1 MGPPDGLTGA
11 ASCHSVAVTTTEPDD
26 VSVVSTG
33 SLPNRERVTRAMAE
47 AHARFAGVD
56 EGHVAD
62 YIPALATADP
72 SLFGMSVVAVNGDS
86 HDVGDT
92 DHPFSIQSISKAFVY
107 ALVAQELGHDEV
119 LRRIGVDSTGLP
131 FDSVMALELNGG
143 APMNPMVNAGAL
155 ATTSLVPG
163 ATSAA
168 KWERIVAGLSA
179 FAGRRLEVDEDVYAS
194 EAATNRR
201 NQAIA
206 RLLQS
211 YGTIH
216 HDPLETTDVYTRQ
229 CSLLVTAHDLAVMAA
244 TLADGGVNPTT
255 HERVVDAV
263 VCRDV
268 LAALATSGL
277 YEQSG
282 RWLATIGLPGKSGV
296 SGGIITVAPGKGGL
310 ATFSPPLDV
319 AGNSVRGRLATEHL
333 SHALGMNIFAS
344 APHPDHA

>member
-1 MGPPDGLTGA
+1 
-11 ASCHSVAVTTTEPDD
+11 VTITEPDD

-33 SLPNRERVTRAMAE
+33 SLPNRDRVTGAMTE
-47 AHARFAGVD
+47 AHALFADVD

-62 YIPALATADP
+62 YIPALAKADP
-72 SLFGMSVVAVNGDS
+72 RLLGMSVVAVNGQS

-92 DHPFSIQSISKAFVY
+92 DHAFSIQSISKAFVY
-107 ALVAQELGHDEV
+107 ALVAQELGHEQV
-119 LRRIGVDSTGLP
+119 LQRIGVDSTGLP

-143 APMNPMVNAGAL
+143 APMNPFVNAGAL
-155 ATTSLVPG
+155 VTTSLVPG
-163 ATSAA
+163 ATPDQ
-168 KWERIVAGLSA
+168 KWARIVDGLSA
-179 FAGRRLEVDEDVYAS
+179 FAGRRLVVDEEVYAS
-194 EAATNRR
+194 EAATNQR

-211 YGTIH
+211 YGSIVA
-216 HDPLETTDVYTRQ
+216 DPLETTDVYTRQ

-244 TLADGGVNPTT
+244 TLADGGVNPLTR
-255 HERVVDAV
+255 EQVVDAM

-268 LAALATSGL
+268 LAALATAGL

-310 ATFSPPLDV
+310 ATFSPPLDS
-319 AGNSVRGRLATEHL
+319 AGNSVRGRLATLHL

-344 APHPDHA
+344 APHPDHG

>member
-1 MGPPDGLTGA
+1 
-11 ASCHSVAVTTTEPDD
+11 VTITEPDD

-33 SLPNRERVTRAMAE
+33 SLPNRDRVTGAMTE
-47 AHARFAGVD
+47 AHALFADVD

-62 YIPALATADP
+62 YIPALAKADP
-72 SLFGMSVVAVNGDS
+72 RLFGMSVVAVNGQS

-92 DHPFSIQSISKAFVY
+92 DHAFSIQSISKAFVY
-107 ALVAQELGHDEV
+107 ALVAQELGHEQV
-119 LRRIGVDSTGLP
+119 LQLIGVDSTGLP

-143 APMNPMVNAGAL
+143 APMNPFVNAGAL
-155 ATTSLVPG
+155 VTTSLVPG
-163 ATSAA
+163 ATPDQ
-168 KWERIVAGLSA
+168 KWARIVDGLSA
-179 FAGRRLEVDEDVYAS
+179 FAGRRLVVDEEVYAS
-194 EAATNRR
+194 EAATNQR

-211 YGTIH
+211 YGSIVA
-216 HDPLETTDVYTRQ
+216 DPLETTDVYTRQ

-244 TLADGGVNPTT
+244 TLADGGVNPLTR
-255 HERVVDAV
+255 EQVVDAM

-268 LAALATSGL
+268 LAALATAGL

-310 ATFSPPLDV
+310 ATFSPPLDS
-319 AGNSVRGRLATEHL
+319 AGNSVRGRLATLHL

-344 APHPDHA
+344 APHPDHG

>member
-1 MGPPDGLTGA
+1 
-11 ASCHSVAVTTTEPDD
+11 VTITEPDD

-33 SLPNRERVTRAMAE
+33 SLPNRDRVTGAMTE
-47 AHARFAGVD
+47 AHALFADVD

-62 YIPALATADP
+62 YIPALAKADP
-72 SLFGMSVVAVNGDS
+72 RLFGMSVVAVNGQS

-107 ALVAQELGHDEV
+107 ALVAQELGHEQV
-119 LRRIGVDSTGLP
+119 LQRIGVDSTGLP

-143 APMNPMVNAGAL
+143 APMNPFVNAGAL
-155 ATTSLVPG
+155 VTTSLVPG
-163 ATSAA
+163 ATPDQ
-168 KWERIVAGLSA
+168 KWARIVDGLSA
-179 FAGRRLEVDEDVYAS
+179 FAGRRLVVDEEVYAS
-194 EAATNRR
+194 EAATNQR

-211 YGTIH
+211 YGSIVA
-216 HDPLETTDVYTRQ
+216 DPLETTDVYTRQ

-244 TLADGGVNPTT
+244 TLADGGVNPLTR
-255 HERVVDAV
+255 EQVVDAM

-268 LAALATSGL
+268 LAALATAGL

-310 ATFSPPLDV
+310 ATFSPPLDS
-319 AGNSVRGRLATEHL
+319 AGNSVRGRLATLHL

-344 APHPDHA
+344 APHPDHG

>member
-1 MGPPDGLTGA
+1 
-11 ASCHSVAVTTTEPDD
+11 VTITEPDD

-33 SLPNRERVTRAMAE
+33 SLPNRDRVIGAMTE
-47 AHARFAGVD
+47 AHVLFADVD
-56 EGHVAD
+56 DGKVAD
-62 YIPALATADP
+62 YIPVLATADP
-72 SLFGMSVVAVNGDS
+72 RLFGMSVVAVNGQS

-107 ALVAQELGHDEV
+107 ALVAQELGHEQV
-119 LRRIGVDSTGLP
+119 LARIGVDSTGLP

-143 APMNPMVNAGAL
+143 APMNPFVNAGAL
-155 ATTSLVPG
+155 VTTSLVPG
-163 ATSAA
+163 ATFEE
-168 KWERIVAGLSA
+168 KWARIIDGLSA
-179 FAGRRLEVDEDVYAS
+179 FAGRRLEVDDEVYAS
-194 EAATNRR
+194 EAATNQR

-211 YGTIH
+211 YGSILA
-216 HDPLETTDVYTRQ
+216 DPLETTDVYTRQ

-244 TLADGGVNPTT
+244 TLADGGVNPLTR
-255 HERVVDAV
+255 EQVVDPM

-268 LAALATSGL
+268 LAALATAGL

-310 ATFSPPLDV
+310 ATFSPPLDS
-319 AGNSVRGRLATEHL
+319 AGNSVRGRLATLHL

-344 APHPDHA
+344 APHPDHE